1 MGLEIKCETKL
12 YIIIIILYCSGNADE
27 KSRFFF
33 FGWNFPKNNSCWP
46 ALKFDTGNSKNED
59 GDRYSQ

>member
-27 KSRFFF
+27 KGSFFLVEIF
-33 FGWNFPKNNSCWP
+33 
-46 ALKFDTGNSKNED
+46 LKIIVVDLP
-59 GDRYSQ
+59 